1 MFNVSGQKKVDKPK
15 TGRNRQGMKTE
26 TAAFSVMF
34 KIWPGVHGGGVVGGI
49 LGSAVTD
56 TSWLSWLAH
65 FTTLLSLLPHN
76 DIALYCMVLHCHNA
90 IVTCLLYFC
99 VTSLLPHESWWCS
112 VLTRSMMMTW
122 NVDTYEQHKCTS
134 EKAQWQK
141 ALFYRKL
148 IECSLSAFLYTLMN
162 IQIFNLFLY
171 LFVSKSYFGR
181 VWRIFEYS

>member
-1 MFNVSGQKKVDKPK
+1 MLLSI
-15 TGRNRQGMKTE
+15 
-26 TAAFSVMF
+26 SVILRF
-34 KIWPGVHGGGVVGGI
+34 DLACCTWWRGVVGGI

-148 IECSLSAFLYTLMN
+148 IDQSAHCSLSAFLYTLMK

-181 VWRIFEYS
+181 VWRILFICIIFV